1 MTDHAVLEREEAL
14 AMVDASDAAVE
25 HLLKQELVSL
35 HAQSVAKAELVRLQE
50 ADIAALKLHCDELT
64 QELRLCRGQLLLQEI
79 ATSAARVAG
88 GEQNAVLVTTAEE
101 RNAAQSIAGGLRIAK
116 DKAAEFAA
124 KCTAKSASAIAEKEA
139 VEKTVAQLTVELTK
153 LSDKYEKVGNKIE
166 TLEKEAARV
175 PLLQAKVAEQE
186 LEYVKLKQQCS
197 DMESKNRAAGAEAEA
212 RHKELEEK
220 CNAQKDANSAANDKY
235 MKLQENYVEVCNA
248 IMPEQC

>member
-1 MTDHAVLEREEAL
+1 MSCWQRNWRKPNESCPTPSCITSCQERCREAEIKLADTRNLCKIWHVGALRSMTDHAVLEREEAL

-116 DKAAEFAA
+116 HPP
-124 KCTAKSASAIAEKEA
+124 T
-139 VEKTVAQLTVELTK
+139 
-153 LSDKYEKVGNKIE
+153 LS
-166 TLEKEAARV
+166 R
-175 PLLQAKVAEQE
+175 
-186 LEYVKLKQQCS
+186 
-197 DMESKNRAAGAEAEA
+197 GA
-212 RHKELEEK
+212 
-220 CNAQKDANSAANDKY
+220 
-235 MKLQENYVEVCNA
+235 
-248 IMPEQC
+248 